1 MEKAC
6 VRELITNEE
15 ELGYRSS
22 ELDVRKENKL
32 VKSIVLD
39 LKFTIRDY
47 IKNHGDLLGMC
58 APQIGIDKR
67 IVVLNFNGDLRAY
80 VNPLIT
86 KADGLSFNREKL
98 PNFPDKNYLVPRYNN
113 IEVTFQTPTG
123 KIQSNNLLGVA
134 AHIMQQQV
142 DLLEGVL
149 ISDIGFE
156 IDEDFESA
164 SEEEKEKVLELFL
177 ESMDVR
183 RAELE
188 KEINENDDLRKMR
201 EGIKFIQSVNRGE
214 TKIETVT
221 VEKEETGEQDNT

>member
-67 IVVLNFNGDLRAY
+67 IVVLNFNGIAFGERL
-80 VNPLIT
+80 
-86 KADGLSFNREKL
+86 GLKKL
-98 PNFPDKNYLVPRYNN
+98 Y
-113 IEVTFQTPTG
+113 ICG
-123 KIQSNNLLGVA
+123 
-134 AHIMQQQV
+134 
-142 DLLEGVL
+142 
-149 ISDIGFE
+149 
-156 IDEDFESA
+156 
-164 SEEEKEKVLELFL
+164 
-177 ESMDVR
+177 
-183 RAELE
+183 
-188 KEINENDDLRKMR
+188 
-201 EGIKFIQSVNRGE
+201 
-214 TKIETVT
+214 
-221 VEKEETGEQDNT
+221 